1 MGPRE
6 PTRSRDEF
14 GSDVAGLILGS
25 SGQCDA
31 SALDHFLLYRF
42 QICILNRIG
51 SEKFP
56 VHSFTEQFRLTI
68 LRQVSKKSALYS
80 SSARA
85 ISTSFSFR
93 ASGARS
99 LRTSPTGR

>member
-68 LRQVSKKSALYS
+68 LRQVSKKPDVFLLSCSVILNE
-80 SSARA
+80 
-85 ISTSFSFR
+85 
-93 ASGARS
+93 GARE
-99 LRTSPTGR
+99 L